1 MVVGG
6 VGSAITLYMFFVLV
20 VGGGGLL
27 LTLLVVCGSVLRVYE
42 CG

>member
-1 MVVGG
+1 M
-6 VGSAITLYMFFVLV
+6 GSAITLYM
-20 VGGGGLL
+20 GRGGLL